1 MKQVLCLLILF
12 VCICLTSTGAL
23 AQMGGYA
30 ANSSSLTKV
39 QQKKH
44 KQKKSKSAYTRWVA
58 RAFGENISIAKM
70 ERKSRKKLHE
80 AQLRDRQREEE
91 SGVAEFFNKRH
102 VSNPKK
108 ALKEAKKRD
117 HEREKNSGVAAFFED
132 EHVSDSKKN
141 LKEAKKRDRKREKY
155 SGVNEYFKN

>member
-1 MKQVLCLLILF
+1 MKQVLCLLILL
-12 VCICLTSTGAL
+12 VGSCLTNTEAL

-44 KQKKSKSAYTRWVA
+44 KQKKNKSASNLWVA
-58 RAFGENISIAKM
+58 RAFGKNISIAKM
-70 ERKSRKKLHE
+70 ERESRKKLHE

-108 ALKEAKKRD
+108 ALKAAKKRD
-117 HEREKNSGVAAFFED
+117 HKREKHSGVAAFFED
-132 EHVSDSKKN
+132 EHVSNPKEA
-141 LKEAKKRDRKREKY
+141 LKTAKKRDHKRQKY
-155 SGVNEYFKN
+155 SGINEYFKN

>member
-1 MKQVLCLLILF
+1 MKQVLCLLILL
-12 VCICLTSTGAL
+12 VGTCLTSAEAF

-44 KQKKSKSAYTRWVA
+44 KQKKNKSASNLWVA

-70 ERKSRKKLHE
+70 ERESRKKLHE

-91 SGVAEFFNKRH
+91 SGVADFFNKQRH
-102 VSNPKK
+102 LSNPKK
-108 ALKEAKKRD
+108 ALKAAKKRD

-132 EHVSDSKKN
+132 EHVSNPKKA
-141 LKEAKKRDRKREKY
+141 LKAAKKRDHERQKY
-155 SGVNEYFKN
+155 SGVENFKN